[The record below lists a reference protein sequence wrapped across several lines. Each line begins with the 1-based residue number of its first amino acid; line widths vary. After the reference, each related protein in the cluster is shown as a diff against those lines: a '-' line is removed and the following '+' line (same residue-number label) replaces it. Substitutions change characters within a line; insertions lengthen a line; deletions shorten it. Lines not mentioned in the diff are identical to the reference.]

1 MNSNIKYTV
10 VLLFLYLTW
19 YRPYIMSGFLLI
31 IFLSIAFISVPIT
44 IRIKKLNDD
53 RRNKIFEILK
63 GIVNDSLIGR
73 VDIEKIKLMFN
84 NLYYD

>member
-1 MNSNIKYTV
+1 
-10 VLLFLYLTW
+10 
-19 YRPYIMSGFLLI
+19 MSGFLLI